1 MRLDIYQAET
11 ARIAQEKSALL
22 DEARHRLL
30 AGGTLSPLEQNG
42 VLHAFQ
48 VLIENAIGKAKQLI
62 KTRNEQVPVGAYDAF
77 TVLARLGVI
86 QDRDMASWT
95 AIIGLRNRIVHDYMN
110 IDMRLVLKLVK
121 QNTYRF
127 IVDFLMADLPVPKH
141 VESKDV
147 E

>member
-22 DEARHRLL
+22 DEARTRLL
-30 AGGTLSPLEQNG
+30 GDGTLSPLEQDG

-48 VLIENAIGKAKQLI
+48 ILIENAIGKAKQLI
-62 KTRNEQVPVGAYDAF
+62 KARNEQVPIGAYDAF

-86 QDRDMASWT
+86 QDADMTSWA

>member
-22 DEARHRLL
+22 DEARTRLL
-30 AGGTLSPLEQNG
+30 ADGTLSPLEQDG

-62 KTRNEQVPVGAYDAF
+62 KARNEQVPVGAYDAF

-86 QDRDMASWT
+86 QDCDMSSWT

-110 IDMRLVLKLVK
+110 IDMMLVLNLVK
-121 QNTYRF
+121 QDTYRF
-127 IVDFLMADLPVPKH
+127 IVDFLMTVPPITQQ